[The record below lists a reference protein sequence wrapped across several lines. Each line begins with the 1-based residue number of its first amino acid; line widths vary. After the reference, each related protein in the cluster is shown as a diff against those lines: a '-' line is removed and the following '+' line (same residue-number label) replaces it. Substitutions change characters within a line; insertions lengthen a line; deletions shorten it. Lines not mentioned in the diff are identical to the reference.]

1 MKRTLFLSIL
11 IVFFTTSFLSIV
23 GCNNQKSTKELYQL
37 QEQCGK
43 SSEEYYKKNYGGEGW
58 YTSHYNKKLNKCFI
72 SYRNLSSGFGLIDI
86 QEHKP
91 IGGCLTNGSCYM
103 LGKGDIKIDEWYKL
117 VKPYMEE

>member
-11 IVFFTTSFLSIV
+11 IVFFTTSLV
-23 GCNNQKSTKELYQL
+23 GCNNKKDDYELQDK
-37 QEQCGK
+37 CKK
-43 SSEEYYKKNYGGEGW
+43 SSEELFNREWKNIEHSSYQN
-58 YTSHYNKKLNKCFI
+58 HYNKKLNKCFI